1 MSTIK
6 VALITGTSSGIG
18 LATAIACAKAG
29 YVVVA
34 TMRDLRKSN
43 ALRTRALAD
52 HVSLDIQALDVQS
65 DESVAEAI
73 TYVYEHYG
81 HMDLLINNAGTG
93 YVGTT
98 EHTSV
103 ADLQGVL
110 DINLYGVWRVT
121 QAVLPRM
128 REAQTGQIIT
138 VSSIGGILG
147 QPFNDA
153 YCAAKFAV
161 EGMMEGLAPVVAGFG
176 IHVSVVEPGPVATQ
190 FVENATGI
198 VRGNP
203 EALKTDPYA
212 APMTSYMTSV
222 MGRYASI
229 AQTADD
235 IAAVIVDTALA
246 DEPHFRV
253 QTSAFV
259 RDRAGAKFIDPT
271 GDQERDIAIRMLW
284 PSS

>member
-1 MSTIK
+1 MSANK

-34 TMRDLRKSN
+34 TMRDARKSD
-43 ALRTRALAD
+43 ALRARAVAD
-52 HVSLDIQALDVQS
+52 NVSLDVQVLDVQS

-73 TYVYEHYG
+73 GYVYDNYG
-81 HMDLLINNAGTG
+81 RLDLLINNAGAG
-93 YVGTT
+93 FVGTT

-103 ADLQGVL
+103 AALQGVF

-128 REAQTGQIIT
+128 REAQSGHIIT

-161 EGMMEGLAPVVAGFG
+161 EGMMESLAPVVAGFG
-176 IHVSVVEPGPVATQ
+176 IHVSVIEPGPVATQ
-190 FVENATGI
+190 FVDNATGI
-198 VRGNP
+198 IRENP
-203 EALKTDPYA
+203 EVMATDPYA
-212 APMTSYMTSV
+212 APMNAYMRSV

-235 IAAVIVDTALA
+235 IAAVIAQTALA
-246 DEPHFRV
+246 DAPPLRV

-259 RDRAGAKFIDPT
+259 RDRAAAKFTDPT
-271 GDQERDIAIRMLW
+271 GNRERDQATRLLW
-284 PSS
+284 PS